1 MQQVLRPYA
10 TAGIAVVGASLIAV
24 TPAAATSPAVPQV
37 RDVALTSVLG
47 DFLAPWIAQGN
58 TAAENAT
65 LLANNF
71 FVAPHVALQQL
82 IANMNGYAQQIFD
95 DPANLP
101 AVTAQMQQHLDAVQT
116 GMTLINASDETTA
129 TVTLHTLSGSDL
141 SDFANP
147 TLGHDLL
154 FQLLPSFLPADQA
167 ATIGPIVDYLA
178 SPSSGMLIGALGPAL
193 SPWVALINSINDGDG
208 FNEIL
213 ANMAGAYFNGATLNL
228 DALLPLINSA
238 GLLPAPIEL
247 THLEFA
253 FGGLFSTGVV
263 GNAPYQLYDSGGD
276 VVSSV
281 APVGG
286 SIFNSLGLTIS
297 LGDLLPLPGGGL
309 ALPGEPVGPIGAML
323 GASQTIA
330 GLLGGD
336 AWNWNGKSGGTPPP
350 AVPPLSGFS
359 LPLIPSDFFDDGGV
373 SNATADVAWT
383 DLVDAFAGA
392 GITL

>member
-154 FQLLPSFLPADQA
+154 FQLLPSFLPASRRR
-167 ATIGPIVDYLA
+167 PC
-178 SPSSGMLIGALGPAL
+178 
-193 SPWVALINSINDGDG
+193 WR
-208 FNEIL
+208 
-213 ANMAGAYFNGATLNL
+213 
-228 DALLPLINSA
+228 
-238 GLLPAPIEL
+238 
-247 THLEFA
+247 
-253 FGGLFSTGVV
+253 
-263 GNAPYQLYDSGGD
+263 
-276 VVSSV
+276 
-281 APVGG
+281 G
-286 SIFNSLGLTIS
+286 SR
-297 LGDLLPLPGGGL
+297 
-309 ALPGEPVGPIGAML
+309 
-323 GASQTIA
+323 
-330 GLLGGD
+330 
-336 AWNWNGKSGGTPPP
+336 
-350 AVPPLSGFS
+350 
-359 LPLIPSDFFDDGGV
+359 
-373 SNATADVAWT
+373 
-383 DLVDAFAGA
+383 
-392 GITL
+392 